1 MRSFKVDGY
10 LLCILLL
17 RSESCG
23 SMRAIW
29 MIPYCMLTNRMGI
42 IGGVPFMPFYASD
55 NSVAV
60 LLPIYREHAS
70 AVERAINSI
79 ANQTYR
85 NLFLVVVADDP
96 DNKELIDHVE
106 CLLDR
111 VPIASR
117 LIINR
122 DNIGLSRSLNSA
134 LSYID
139 ASYVC
144 RMDADDFSHPLRIE
158 RQLEYLISN
167 QLDLIGC
174 YINVCSESGELLYRE
189 DHLPITPDSIEKAL
203 AYKNCVMHPT
213 WLGKREVFSL
223 GYRQVPLAEDLDFLI
238 RAVLAGYS
246 LGNCPECLF
255 DYTLSTGSVSRSN
268 QYRQYL
274 IQDILTREYR
284 KHREVSPR
292 TLDSE
297 VERKWNAADDARYCS
312 AVADLNAALGNAPF
326 FDRVCAAARVF
337 SAGVMS
343 PQFRNKIM
351 TNVVAALIQ

>member
-1 MRSFKVDGY
+1 M
-10 LLCILLL
+10 
-17 RSESCG
+17 
-23 SMRAIW
+23 
-29 MIPYCMLTNRMGI
+29 PY
-42 IGGVPFMPFYASD
+42 YAD
-55 NSVAV
+55 NNSVAV

-85 NLFLVVVADDP
+85 DIFLVVVADDP
-96 DNKELIDHVE
+96 DNRTLIDHVE
-106 CLLDR
+106 SLLNR

-117 LIINR
+117 LIINPE
-122 DNIGLSRSLNSA
+122 NIGLSRSLNSA
-134 LSYID
+134 LSSID

-144 RMDADDFSHPLRIE
+144 RMDADDFSHPLRVE

-174 YINVCSESGELLYRE
+174 YMNVCSETGELLYKE
-189 DHLPITPDSIEKAL
+189 DHLPVAPDSIEKAL

-255 DYTLSTGSVSRSN
+255 DYTLSAGSVSRTN
-268 QYRQYL
+268 QYRQL
-274 IQDILTREYR
+274 LTQDTLTREYR
-284 KHREVSPR
+284 NHREVSPR
-292 TLDSE
+292 TLNNE
-297 VERKWNAADDARYCS
+297 VERKWNAADDERYCS
-312 AVADLNAALGNAPF
+312 AVADLSAVFGDAPL
-326 FDRVCAAARVF
+326 FDRTCAAARVF
-337 SAGVMS
+337 SAAVMS
-343 PQFRNKIM
+343 PPFRKKIL
-351 TNVVAALIQ
+351 TNVIAAFIQ